1 MLHAVSP
8 LTDKSLHLEAGPGPA
23 VDRPIVLFDLGNIL
37 VHLRSVDRFWPDQTP
52 EPGTPSYSERW
63 KVSSAMHRFE
73 TGQLADFS
81 SFYEEAKAELG
92 FPVGLDDFYRGY
104 LETIG
109 DLFDETI
116 PILNALYSRFSLQ
129 LLSNTS
135 SVHWQH
141 CSKTLGLGHYFDR
154 VLVSYE
160 LGCMKPDPQ
169 IFRQALI
176 EIDRDPETIYYFDD
190 RPENIETALKFGI
203 NAHLSWGGGPL
214 LRQLRDLKFIL

>member
-1 MLHAVSP
+1 MPHPAQSFAD
-8 LTDKSLHLEAGPGPA
+8 TSRHLEAGPGPA
-23 VDRPIVLFDLGNIL
+23 VDRPVVLFDLGNIL
-37 VHLRSVDRFWPDQTP
+37 VHLHSVDRFWPGLSP

-73 TGQLADFS
+73 TGQISDFS
-81 SFYEEAKAELG
+81 AFYEEAKAELG
-92 FPVGLDDFYRGY
+92 FPVGHDEFYQGY

-109 DLFDETI
+109 DLFDETL

-135 SVHWQH
+135 AVHWQH
-141 CSKTLGLGHYFDR
+141 CSKSLGLGPYFDR

-169 IFRQALI
+169 VFHLALA

-214 LRQLRDLKFIL
+214 LRQLRELKFIL